1 MSTTDIGLIG
11 LGNMGFQMA
20 TRLRETGHRL
30 VVFDARPEPMD
41 RAVALGAVA
50 ATSPADVADR
60 AETVL
65 TSLPTPEVSLAVAT
79 GGEGIIHGSRVRR
92 VVELST
98 IGAQTARQLSAL
110 LAERGITLLDCPVSG
125 GTAGARNGTLA
136 VMAAGPEDEFGSA
149 TPVLEALGRP
159 FLVATEP
166 GAGQTMKLVNNLM
179 AAATLAATAE
189 VMVMGVKAG
198 LDPTVMIDVLNA
210 GSGATHASRDKF
222 PRSVLPRTFD
232 FGFAAGLMTKDV
244 LLYLHEAAEL
254 GTPTELA
261 EAVARRWEAT
271 TASQGSDADFTTIV
285 KPLESAA
292 GVIVDGRDDRR
303 NH

>member
-1 MSTTDIGLIG
+1 MNNTHIGLIG

-30 VVFDARPEPMD
+30 VVFDARPEPMS
-41 RAVALGAVA
+41 RAVALGATA
-50 ATSPADVADR
+50 AASPTDVADR

-65 TSLPTPEVSLAVAT
+65 TSLPTPQASLEVAT

-98 IGAQTARQLSAL
+98 IGAHTARQLCAL
-110 LAERGITLLDCPVSG
+110 LAERGIAVLDCPVSG

-136 VMAAGPEDEFGSA
+136 LMASGPEHEFASV
-149 TPVLEALGRP
+149 TPLLEALGRP

-166 GAGQTMKLVNNLM
+166 GAGQTMKLINNLM
-179 AAATLAATAE
+179 AATTLAATAE
-189 VMVMGVKAG
+189 VMVTGVKAG

-232 FGFAAGLMTKDV
+232 FGFATGLMTKDV
-244 LLYLHEAAEL
+244 QLYLREAAKL

-261 EAVARRWEAT
+261 EVVARRWEET
-271 TASQGSDADFTTIV
+271 TDSQGPDADFTTIV

-292 GVIVDGRDDRR
+292 GVIVDGRGDRR
-303 NH
+303 RR